1 MGAKYQVTNYLRNLQ
16 TYCYLFVTQKKKTLL
31 NKLHIGHSCLTH
43 NFILREEEAPVCGA
57 YNAVIIINHIL
68 TWCADLLEIR
78 KKYFEERSLCSL
90 FRNVMLEIV
99 FDFLREIGVFDKI

>member
-1 MGAKYQVTNYLRNLQ
+1 M
-16 TYCYLFVTQKKKTLL
+16 
-31 NKLHIGHSCLTH
+31 TH

-90 FRNVMLEIV
+90 FRNVILEIV
-99 FDFLREIGVFDKI
+99 FLWVPGHVGIRGNEAVDRAAREVLDKKTKPISCLFRT